1 MEPWG
6 DEQIKA
12 NLPPVY
18 HFLYDKVRNEYIQP
32 DEKIFIGAYCCRS
45 EWNSPDTSKFLPLS
59 AVSTIS
65 GVVFIS
71 SYRYF
76 RTGYRY
82 NRGAF
87 IKGDVVGGRVVAYRK
102 RGREWLNLD
111 SDLFARWVWILPL
124 AEPEKGA
131 EEFVTEMPLS
141 SLSEIRG
148 RQEYTVDDRG
158 QRFDI
163 VEIEFEGG
171 VWLAFSKADGNR
183 VYELLQAAKKNNGK
197 MISSDTVSRTEMA
210 SRKPGLAEQLTKLAS
225 LYREGVLTKEE
236 FEAAKGK
243 LLA

>member
-1 MEPWG
+1 MEPWD

-18 HFLYDKVRNEYIQP
+18 HFLYDKVRHEYIQP

-45 EWNSPDTSKFLPLS
+45 EWNSAHGSSKFLPLS
-59 AVSTIS
+59 AVSTRSCVI
-65 GVVFIS
+65 FIS

-76 RTGYRY
+76 RTGIEY
-82 NRGAF
+82 NRG
-87 IKGDVVGGRVVAYRK
+87 VLVNGREVAYRK
-102 RGREWLNLD
+102 RGGELLNLD
-111 SDLFARWVWILPL
+111 SDPFARWVWILPL
-124 AEPEKGA
+124 AEPEKG
-131 EEFVTEMPLS
+131 TEGFITEIPLS

-158 QRFDI
+158 KRFVI
-163 VEIEFEGG
+163 MEIELEGD

-197 MISSDTVSRTEMA
+197 MINSDAVLRTEMA
-210 SRKPGLAEQLTKLAS
+210 SQKPGLAEQLTKLAS
-225 LYREGVLTKEE
+225 LHGEGLLTKEE